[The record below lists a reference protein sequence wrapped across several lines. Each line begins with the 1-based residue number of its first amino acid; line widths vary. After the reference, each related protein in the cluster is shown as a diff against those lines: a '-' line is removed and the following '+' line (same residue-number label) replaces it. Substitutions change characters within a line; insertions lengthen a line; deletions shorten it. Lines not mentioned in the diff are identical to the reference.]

1 MSFPLIFI
9 ELLLSHILPFTLTIV
24 ANLLVLAHAYHVACL
39 LRTSKCF
46 YRWIC
51 PFVLLV
57 PSWKTSQHNVPK
69 FALANFCLPLLRL
82 LLSHLWW
89 SWCLFWST
97 GSRASIASLNQLRCL
112 LLSVPYIILP
122 TSVKAEPSFLVCCSI
137 LSSNISDPILKNP
150 TYRTKIEIW
159 LLVMGTSIFAEC
171 IGSWDA
177 MITCTIVQLWML
189 TQKF

>member
-9 ELLLSHILPFTLTIV
+9 ELLLSHIIPFTLTIV

-39 LRTSKCF
+39 LCTSKCF

-69 FALANFCLPLLRL
+69 FALANFCLPPLRS

-112 LLSVPYIILP
+112 LLSVPYVILP
-122 TSVKAEPSFLVCCSI
+122 TSVKAEQMATFFLG
-137 LSSNISDPILKNP
+137 
-150 TYRTKIEIW
+150 
-159 LLVMGTSIFAEC
+159 LLVHFVFQYFWPHFEKPNLSHKNWNLTFGT
-171 IGSWDA
+171 GYLYLRW
-177 MITCTIVQLWML
+177 VHW
-189 TQKF
+189 